1 MADKTTARQPLAPIS
16 QQMGRMLREAA
27 FLLLLAVA
35 GFMLLA
41 LLSYDPAD
49 PGWSQARP
57 TAGVSNAGGLVGA
70 YWADLSLYLF
80 GYLGFLF
87 PILIGLLGALL
98 FRWQRRDGK
107 VHWGII
113 GVRVAGFALTLIAGA
128 ALARLHIEPMAGTVP
143 LSSGGVLGN
152 LVGDRIEQ
160 AFSFTGA
167 TLLALSVFLAGVT
180 LFTGLS
186 WIALMDHLGHFVLAQ
201 GHYLTLARNKLQDL
215 QAARQARQQ
224 RQSARQEEKQRARK
238 RPKPAI
244 APPAADARPGER
256 ARKEQQ
262 IQLFETPPT
271 PGELPPVSLLDPPKT
286 EKPGYTPDALEAM
299 SRLVEHKLRDFGIE
313 VEVVAVQP
321 GPVITRFELKP
332 AAGVKV
338 SQITNL
344 AKDLARAL
352 SVTAVRVVEVI
363 PGKSVVGLEIPN
375 EHRQVI
381 ALSEIVRSEE
391 FEQNASPLTLAI
403 GKDIGGYTQVVDLCK
418 MPHLLVA
425 GTTGSGKSV
434 GINAMILS
442 LLYKNGPEQV
452 RTIMID
458 PKMLELSVYD
468 GIPHLLAPV
477 VTDMKEAGNALRWCV
492 AEMERRYRLMA
503 SLGVR
508 NIAGANRKIREANER
523 GEPLTDPLWAPPDDR
538 IEPTL
543 DGDGEAPSAPV
554 LEPMPYIVVVV
565 DEFAD
570 MMMMVGKKVEELIA
584 RLAQKAR
591 ASGIHLILATQRP
604 SVDVITGLIKA
615 NIPTRMAFQVS
626 SRVDSRTILDQ
637 MGAESLLG
645 HGDML
650 YLGPSSR
657 GIPERVHGA
666 FVSDAEVH
674 RVAEHLKKSGEP
686 AYIEGLL
693 EESGADGSMP
703 GLAGDMNAGGGEAD
717 PLYDQAVRIV
727 TETRKASISGVQRR
741 LKIGYNRAAR
751 LVEEM
756 EAAGI
761 VGPLQSNGGREVI
774 APPPPKD

>member
-1 MADKTTARQPLAPIS
+1 
-16 QQMGRMLREAA
+16 MGRMMREAA
-27 FLLLLAVA
+27 LLLLMAVA
-35 GFMLLA
+35 GYL
-41 LLSYDPAD
+41 LLSLFTYDPAD
-49 PGWSQARP
+49 PGWSHARP
-57 TAGVSNAGGLVGA
+57 VDQPSNAGGIVGA
-70 YWADLSLYLF
+70 YWADLSLFLF
-80 GYLGFLF
+80 GYLAYLF
-87 PILIGLLGALL
+87 PILLGLLATLIY
-98 FRWQRRDGK
+98 RWQRRDGR

-113 GVRVAGFALTLIAGA
+113 GVRVAGFFLTLLSGA
-128 ALARLHIEPMAGTVP
+128 ALAWLHIEPVAGTVP

-152 LVGDRIEQ
+152 LVGSQVEQ
-160 AFSFTGA
+160 AFSFAGA
-167 TLLALSVFLAGVT
+167 TMLALAVFLAGVT

-186 WIALMDHLGHFVLAQ
+186 WIALMDTLGRFALSQGQYILLVRGWIQDFMEGRKAQ
-201 GHYLTLARNKLQDL
+201 RAREV
-215 QAARQARQQ
+215 ARK
-224 RQSARQEEKQRARK
+224 EEKKRARK
-238 RPKPAI
+238 RKVPAI
-244 APPAADARPGER
+244 KAPAAEAKPGPR
-256 ARKEQQ
+256 AREEQQ
-262 IQLFETPPT
+262 IKLFDDEPPL
-271 PGELPPVSLLDPPKT
+271 PGEHPPVGLLDPPPI
-286 EKPGYTPDALEAM
+286 EKPGYSDDALEAM

-332 AAGVKV
+332 AAGIKV

-344 AKDLARAL
+344 SKDLARAL

-381 ALSEIVRSEE
+381 ALSEIIRAEA
-391 FEQNASPLTLAI
+391 FEKASSPLTLAI
-403 GKDIGGYTQVVDLCK
+403 GKDIGGYTQVVDLAK

-442 LLYKNGPEQV
+442 LLYKNTPEQV
-452 RTIMID
+452 RLIMID

-477 VTDMKEAGNALRWCV
+477 VTDMKEASNALRWCV
-492 AEMERRYRLMA
+492 AEMERRYRVMA

-508 NIAGANRKIREANER
+508 NIAGANRRIRDAAEQ
-523 GEPLTDPLWAPPDDR
+523 GEPILDPSVNPQLVDEVPA
-538 IEPTL
+538 
-543 DGDGEAPSAPV
+543 
-554 LEPMPYIVVVV
+554 LEPLPYVVVV
-565 DEFAD
+565 IDEFAD

-650 YLGPSSR
+650 YMGPGGR
-657 GIPERVHGA
+657 GLPERVHGA

-674 RVAEHLKKSGEP
+674 RVAEHLKRSGTPEYVEGVLEGPSGSDPANLSLLPGEKGDTSGE
-686 AYIEGLL
+686 
-693 EESGADGSMP
+693 S
-703 GLAGDMNAGGGEAD
+703 D
-717 PLYDQAVRIV
+717 PLYDEAVQIV

-741 LKIGYNRAAR
+741 LRIGYNRAAR
-751 LVEEM
+751 LIEDM
-756 EAAGI
+756 EAAGV
-761 VGPLQSNGGREVI
+761 VGALQSNGTREVL
-774 APPPPKD
+774 APPPPRD

>member
-1 MADKTTARQPLAPIS
+1 MAPIS
-16 QQMGRMLREAA
+16 HQMGRMLREAA

-41 LLSYDPAD
+41 LLTYDPAD
-49 PGWSQARP
+49 PGWSQARAA
-57 TAGVSNAGGLVGA
+57 AGISNAGGLVGA

-87 PILIGLLGALL
+87 PVLIGLLGTLL
-98 FRWQRRDGK
+98 YRWQRRDGRI
-107 VHWGII
+107 HWGVV
-113 GVRVAGFALTLIAGA
+113 GVRVAGFVLTLIAGA
-128 ALARLHIEPMAGTVP
+128 ALARLHIEPIAGTVP

-152 LVGDRIEQ
+152 LAGDRIEQ

-167 TLLALSVFLAGVT
+167 TLLGLAVFLAGVT

-186 WIALMDHLGHFVLAQ
+186 WIALMDQLGHFVLAQ
-201 GHYLTLARNKLQDL
+201 GHYLTLARAKLQDL
-215 QAARQARQQ
+215 QAARAARRQ
-224 RQSARQEEKQRARK
+224 RESARREEKQRARK

-244 APPAADARPGER
+244 APPAAEARPGER

-262 IQLFETPPT
+262 IQLFDTPPA
-271 PGELPPVSLLDPPKT
+271 PGELPPVSLLDPPKA

-381 ALSEIVRSEE
+381 ALSEIIRSEE

-403 GKDIGGYTQVVDLCK
+403 GKDIGGYTQVVDLGK

-508 NIAGANRKIREANER
+508 NIAGANRKIREASER
-523 GEPLTDPLWAPPDDR
+523 GEPLTDPLWALTDDR

-543 DGDGEAPSAPV
+543 EGDGETPSAPV

-657 GIPERVHGA
+657 GLPERVHGA

-674 RVAEHLKKSGEP
+674 RVAEHLKQSGEP
-686 AYIEGLL
+686 DYVDGVLDEA
-693 EESGADGSMP
+693 GADGGAMP
-703 GLAGDMNAGGGEAD
+703 GLGGDMSAGGGEAD

-761 VGPLQSNGGREVI
+761 VGSLQANGSREVI